1 MTGEDHGKAGKTRMK
16 QRLWSIFN
24 NESALGRAMNV
35 CGIVIAANIMFV
47 LVSMPVVTAGPAFAA
62 MYHVMLR
69 FLRSDGE
76 INPFKE
82 FWIGLKNN
90 FRQAIIVWL
99 LFLVIVIIGVMDIRF
114 AMYAKGVMTIF
125 KYLIYL
131 IFGIALILVSHM
143 APVMAA
149 FADSIPHLARNS
161 VYFASKNPI
170 RALGIAALNI
180 GPIIL
185 TYYDLQRLP
194 LYAFMWAVF
203 GFGAIAM
210 IISKMLI
217 KDFNVYLPELDE
229 FGYPVE
235 KDQE

>member
-1 MTGEDHGKAGKTRMK
+1 MK

-24 NESALGRAMNV
+24 NESSLGRAMNV

-47 LVSMPVVTAGPAFAA
+47 LVSTPVVTAGPAFAA

-82 FWIGLKNN
+82 FWTGLKNN

-99 LFLVIVIIGVMDIRF
+99 LFLVVVIIGIMDIRF

-131 IFGIALILVSHM
+131 IFGIALILCRHHP
-143 APVMAA
+143 APCAEQRI
-149 FADSIPHLARNS
+149 FRIKESGQSSRDCRSEHRSDHP
-161 VYFASKNPI
+161 
-170 RALGIAALNI
+170 
-180 GPIIL
+180 
-185 TYYDLQRLP
+185 DLL
-194 LYAFMWAVF
+194 
-203 GFGAIAM
+203 
-210 IISKMLI
+210 
-217 KDFNVYLPELDE
+217 
-229 FGYPVE
+229 
-235 KDQE
+235 

>member
-1 MTGEDHGKAGKTRMK
+1 
-16 QRLWSIFN
+16 
-24 NESALGRAMNV
+24 
-35 CGIVIAANIMFV
+35 
-47 LVSMPVVTAGPAFAA
+47 
-62 MYHVMLR
+62 MLR

-149 FADSIPHLARNS
+149 FADTIPHLARNS
-161 VYFASKNPI
+161 AFFASKNPV
-170 RALGIAALNI
+170 RALAIAALNI
-180 GPIIL
+180 GPLIL

-210 IISKMLI
+210 IVSKMLI

-235 KDQE
+235 EGQEDGEMPDL

>member
-1 MTGEDHGKAGKTRMK
+1 MK

-47 LVSMPVVTAGPAFAA
+47 LVSMPVVTAGPAFVA

-82 FWIGLKNN
+82 FWIGLKSN
-90 FRQAIIVWL
+90 FRQAVIVWL
-99 LFLVIVIIGVMDIRF
+99 LFLVIVIVGIMDIRF

-149 FADSIPHLARNS
+149 FADTLPHLLRNS
-161 VYFASKNPI
+161 VYFASKNPL
-170 RALGIAALNI
+170 RAIVVAALNV
-180 GPIIL
+180 GPLIL
-185 TYYDLQRLP
+185 TYMDLERLP
-194 LYAFMWAVF
+194 LYAFLWTVC
-203 GFGAIAM
+203 GFGTIAY
-210 IISKMLI
+210 IISKLLI
-217 KDFNVYLPELDE
+217 KDFNKYLPELDE

-235 KDQE
+235 RDTKE